1 MSSKTPELSI
11 LLSDDQDNVMYW
23 KFYNIFFFFHFR
35 EAPIT
40 LRTAEARTH
49 AYEWFTYPET

>member
-1 MSSKTPELSI
+1 MSSKTLELSI

-23 KFYNIFFFFHFR
+23 KHIFFFFHFR

>member
-1 MSSKTPELSI
+1 MSSKTLELSI

-23 KFYNIFFFFHFR
+23 KHIFFFFFHFR